1 MAEKILVSRAGAA
14 VSVVANKL
22 TIYKLITRFP
32 VLHHL
37 NMDESAN
44 MIAESGFSIV
54 KKENINIKHPGDRM
68 PILYFV
74 AELNM

>member
-54 KKENINIKHPGDRM
+54 KKENIKHPGDRM

-74 AELNM
+74 AELNR

>member
-54 KKENINIKHPGDRM
+54 KKENIKHPGDRM

>member
-1 MAEKILVSRAGAA
+1 MAEKILVSGAGAA
-14 VSVVANKL
+14 GSVVTNKL
-22 TIYKLITRFP
+22 AIYKHITRFP

-44 MIAESGFSIV
+44 MTAESGFGIV
-54 KKENINIKHPGDRM
+54 KIENIKHPEDRM

-74 AELNM
+74 AELNR

>member
-22 TIYKLITRFP
+22 AIYKLITRFP

-37 NMDESAN
+37 NVDESAN
-44 MIAESGFSIV
+44 MTAESGFSIV
-54 KKENINIKHPGDRM
+54 KKE
-68 PILYFV
+68 
-74 AELNM
+74 